1 MEHGQIAH
9 HGTRTEVVLSQPLD
23 PFNASAPRRFV
34 ASCKS
39 GSKVFTTG
47 LNWHQSDEHLN

>member
-1 MEHGQIAH
+1 M
-9 HGTRTEVVLSQPLD
+9 LSQPLD